1 MQSLLQDVRYG
12 CRLMWRSPGF
22 TLAAVAT
29 LALGI
34 GANTAIFSVLN
45 VFSLKPLP
53 YHDPAR
59 VAFVLGWDV
68 DEGEIIFN
76 LRQADFFDLQR
87 QARSLESVAAYTYL
101 SANLTD
107 GDMPERVQAYR
118 VTPNTFSLLGVPAA
132 IGRAFED
139 ADRDADV
146 AVISHG
152 LWQRRFGGDPSIV
165 GRRLVVNGQPHDI
178 VGVMPPRFEYPVFNF
193 KGDVWMPSRMRDS
206 GRGQAGAT
214 DGATVVGRLRPG
226 VSYEHA
232 QSELDVLMRTFAREY
247 PDTNRGLGARLIEM
261 GRLDEEQAGPAI
273 PIMLVTVAM
282 VLVLACANV
291 ANLLL
296 ARGVSRRREL
306 AVRAAIGASRM
317 RIGRQLLIEG
327 MLLALAGGAAGSLL
341 AMLVLSGLRASLPE
355 ILLTTQPYM
364 EEIGIDG
371 TTFGYTLIISLLTSV
386 VFGLLP
392 AWRATHE
399 QLQDGLRE
407 SASTGGSLGTRRL
420 RTGLVVAEV
429 ALSTLL
435 LIGAGLLVRS
445 YSGVQHVDPGFDPAD
460 VLTMTMT
467 LPEDKYR
474 EPDQRR
480 QFYNEAIDRLDRLGG
495 VRSAGFVNVLPF
507 STYDGGTRLTVDG
520 VPTPE
525 LGREPSAS
533 YRIAS
538 PRYHA
543 TMRIPLIEGRFFDS
557 RDSAKGAPVALVNQT
572 LARRYLG
579 GQSAVGRR
587 VKLDSDADAPWL
599 TIVGVIG
606 DVHHSAL
613 TDDPDPEVYVPLAQ
627 APVAMMMLAIRSET
641 RPEDFIRAVRA
652 EIQAIDPAQPVYHV
666 KTLQALVGDSM
677 LVRSMSAAM
686 MTLFSALALVLAAVG
701 IYGVVAYG
709 VSQQRREFGV
719 RLALGATPHD
729 LLRRVLRSGML
740 MVGAGMVFGLAGA
753 LSLSRLLATA
763 LYGVSPADPLTYV
776 TVVGLLAVTSLI
788 ACGVPAW
795 RASATQPAGA
805 LRSD

>member
-1 MQSLLQDVRYG
+1 
-12 CRLMWRSPGF
+12 
-22 TLAAVAT
+22 
-29 LALGI
+29 
-34 GANTAIFSVLN
+34 
-45 VFSLKPLP
+45 
-53 YHDPAR
+53 
-59 VAFVLGWDV
+59 
-68 DEGEIIFN
+68 
-76 LRQADFFDLQR
+76 
-87 QARSLESVAAYTYL
+87 
-101 SANLTD
+101 
-107 GDMPERVQAYR
+107 
-118 VTPNTFSLLGVPAA
+118 
-132 IGRAFED
+132 
-139 ADRDADV
+139 
-146 AVISHG
+146 
-152 LWQRRFGGDPSIV
+152 
-165 GRRLVVNGQPHDI
+165 
-178 VGVMPPRFEYPVFNF
+178 
-193 KGDVWMPSRMRDS
+193 
-206 GRGQAGAT
+206 
-214 DGATVVGRLRPG
+214 
-226 VSYEHA
+226 
-232 QSELDVLMRTFAREY
+232 MRTFAREF

-296 ARGVSRRREL
+296 ARGVSRHREL

-317 RIGRQLLIEG
+317 RIGRQLLIEA

-341 AMLVLSGLRASLPE
+341 AMLALSGLRASLPE
-355 ILLTTQPYM
+355 ILLTSQPYI

-392 AWRATHE
+392 AWRATRE

-407 SASTGGSLGTRRL
+407 SASSGGSLGTRRL
-420 RTGLVVAEV
+420 RTSLVVVEV

-445 YSGVQHVDPGFDPAD
+445 YSGVQHVNPGFDPAN

-467 LPEDKYR
+467 LPDDKYH
-474 EPDQRR
+474 ETYQRR
-480 QFYNEAIDRLDRLGG
+480 QFYNGAIDRLERLGG

-507 STYDGGTRLTVDG
+507 STYDRGTRLTVDG

-525 LGREPSAS
+525 PGREPSAA

-557 RDSAKGAPVALVNQT
+557 RDSAEGEPVALVNQM

-587 VKLDSDADAPWL
+587 VRLGDAADATWL

-613 TDDPDPEVYVPLAQ
+613 TDDPDAEVYVSVAQ
-627 APVAMMMLAIRSET
+627 APVAMMMLAIRSDT
-641 RPEDFIRAVRA
+641 PPEDLSRAVRA

-666 KTLQALVGDSM
+666 KTLEALVGDSM
-677 LVRSMSAAM
+677 LNRSTSAAV
-686 MTLFSALALVLAAVG
+686 MTLFSAVALVLAAVG

-709 VSQQRREFGV
+709 ASQQRREFGV
-719 RLALGATPHD
+719 RLALGATPRG
-729 LLRRVLRSGML
+729 LLRLVLRSGML
-740 MVGAGMVFGLAGA
+740 MVGAGMVFGIAGA
-753 LSLSRLLATA
+753 LSLSRLMANL
-763 LYGVSPADPLTYV
+763 LYGVSPVDPLTYLS
-776 TVVGLLAVTSLI
+776 VVGLLAATSLI

-795 RASATQPAGA
+795 RASTTQPAGA